1 MSALTSE
8 LLQHLGMGMSRP
20 RLMVL
25 HFDRFRLNVGNKGWK
40 GGKVERIGAERLAE
54 IEALRPL
61 DITGDDF
68 SVDAVLTQMAKPARA
83 DDKLHQV
90 LLNQEVFAGC
100 GNVIKVEAMFAVGLH
115 PDTKVR
121 HISEPKRRE
130 LVEWVR
136 QSALAW
142 LKMKRFYGYLKTL
155 HGDQHKP

>member
-1 MSALTSE
+1 MA
-8 LLQHLGMGMSRP
+8 
-20 RLMVL
+20 L
-25 HFDRFRLNVGNKGWK
+25 HFGGGFWLYVGNKGRK

-61 DITGDDF
+61 DTTGDAF
-68 SVDAVLTQMAKPARA
+68 SVDAVLSQMAKPSRA

-100 GNVIKVEAMFAVGLH
+100 GNVVKVEAMFAVALH
-115 PDTKVR
+115 PDTKIR

-142 LKMKRFYGYLKTL
+142 LKMKRTYGAWQTL
-155 HGDQHKP
+155 HGDPP